1 MYSSMGDRDR
11 RREFLVGVGTVLA
24 AGLAG
29 CSEEIAESTSDDP
42 QTTETTPEGA
52 STPTATGGGGD
63 GGSET
68 PSPSE
73 PQEPQSTPR
82 SQEETPTPT
91 PEESYYV
98 PFSRIGF
105 EAELRRQINEFRA
118 ENGESELSYDEL
130 YREATR
136 QHSEVMATAGEASL
150 SIDGRS
156 ASERAGS
163 KTNCYADST
172 VARLVRPEN
181 RGRAAERIVRQWA
194 ANDESRTKMLK
205 SFHNRI
211 GVGAVIRDGAV
222 YVTAS
227 YC

>member
-1 MYSSMGDRDR
+1 MGDRDR

-29 CSEEIAESTSDDP
+29 CSEDIAESTSDDP
-42 QTTETTPEGA
+42 PETETSPEDS
-52 STPTATGGGGD
+52 STPTATGGGGGGD
-63 GGSET
+63 DGSET

-73 PQEPQSTPR
+73 PQEPQSTPS

-91 PEESYYV
+91 PEKSYNV
-98 PFSRIGF
+98 PFSRVGF

-150 SIDGRS
+150 NIDGRS
-156 ASERAGS
+156 AGERAAA
-163 KTNCYADST
+163 KTNCHADST
-172 VARLVRPEN
+172 VARLDRPEN
-181 RGRAAERIVRQWA
+181 RDRAAESVVRQWA